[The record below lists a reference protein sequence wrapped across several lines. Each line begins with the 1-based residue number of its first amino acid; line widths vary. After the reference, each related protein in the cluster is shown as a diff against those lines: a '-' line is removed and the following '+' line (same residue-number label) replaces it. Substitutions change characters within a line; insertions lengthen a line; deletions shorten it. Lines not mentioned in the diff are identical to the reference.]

1 MKVGSYAFV
10 VSAVLVLAGC
20 SASSPTDT
28 PAPSGSA
35 PSATGACVVD
45 PAAVTR
51 AALPGSGLEPLEGDT
66 AVALHDA
73 VERALEQTAATG
85 AVVGVRGPEGTWIE
99 AFGDAAPN
107 TAMTTD
113 IYQRVGSITKTFT
126 GTLVLQLAQEGL
138 LSLDDPVSTY
148 LDDIPNGDTVTIEL
162 MISMTSGLASY
173 TLDPGWQEQY
183 FSNPEKV
190 WTPAELLAIIKRLTP
205 SFEPGAAYEYS
216 NTNFVLL
223 GLLAEEVTG
232 QPIADLLQERIIGPL
247 ELTHTSFPGGSPDFP
262 SPHAQGTTLQA
273 TDATP
278 EAPANPTD
286 WNPSWGWTAGEMISS
301 IDDLLT
307 YGRALGTGQ
316 GLLDPNEQEQRL
328 SSFSADRETYSYGY
342 ALGCVGGWVGH
353 TGELPGF
360 NSAIY
365 YQTDSDTIV
374 AVMTNSD
381 ISSGDCSRSPLLAD
395 NDADLSCSA
404 PAPRLFE
411 AIGDALGTPFAPPP
425 QD

>member
-1 MKVGSYAFV
+1 M
-10 VSAVLVLAGC
+10 SAALVLVGC
-20 SASSPTDT
+20 TTGPAAEPPDPTASV
-28 PAPSGSA
+28 PSS
-35 PSATGACVVD
+35 TGACVAD
-45 PAAVTR
+45 PAAVSR
-51 AALPGSGLEPLEGDT
+51 AALPESAMQTLEGDT
-66 AVALHDA
+66 AVALHEA
-73 VERALEQTAATG
+73 VETALEQTSASG
-85 AVVGVRGPEGTWIE
+85 AVVGIRSPEGTWVE
-99 AFGDAAPN
+99 AFGDADAATS

-113 IYQRVGSITKTFT
+113 IYQRIGSITKTFT

-138 LSLDDPVSTY
+138 LSLDDPISMY
-148 LDDIPNGDTVTIEL
+148 LDGIPNGDTVTLRL

-173 TLDPGWQEQY
+173 TLDPGWQESY
-183 FSNPEKV
+183 FANPTEV
-190 WTPAELLAIIKRLTP
+190 WTPDELLAIIKTLTP

-223 GLLAEEVTG
+223 GLVAEKVTG
-232 QPIADLLQERIIGPL
+232 QPIADLLQQRIIEPL
-247 ELTHTSFPGGSPDFP
+247 ELTHTVFPGESADFP
-262 SPHAQGTTLQA
+262 SPHAQGATLQA
-273 TDATP
+273 TNATP

-286 WNPSWGWTAGEMISS
+286 WNPAWGFTAGEMISS

-316 GLLDPNEQEQRL
+316 GLLDPSEQEQRL

-381 ISSGDCSRSPLLAD
+381 ISSGDCTRSPLLAT
-395 NDADLSCSA
+395 NQTGIFCSA
-404 PAPRLFE
+404 PAPRIFA

>member
-1 MKVGSYAFV
+1 MKVGSYALV
-10 VSAVLVLAGC
+10 LSAMLVLAGC
-20 SASSPTDT
+20 TAGPPTETPSPT
-28 PAPSGSA
+28 ASEPSS
-35 PSATGACVVD
+35 SGACVVD
-45 PAAVTR
+45 PAKVTR
-51 AALPGSGLEPLEGDT
+51 AALPESALQTLEGDT

-73 VERALEQTAATG
+73 VELALAQTAASG
-85 AVVGVRGPEGTWIE
+85 AVVGVRSPEGTWIE
-99 AFGDAAPN
+99 AFGDAAPG

-126 GTLVLQLAQEGL
+126 GTLVLQLAEEGL
-138 LSLDDPVSTY
+138 LSLDDPISMY
-148 LDDIPNGDTVTIEL
+148 LDGIPNGDTVTIRL

-183 FSNPEKV
+183 FSDPLKV
-190 WTPAELLAIIKRLTP
+190 WTPDELLAIIKQLTP
-205 SFEPGAAYEYS
+205 SFAPGAEYEYS
-216 NTNFVLL
+216 NSNFVLL
-223 GLLAEEVTG
+223 GLLAEKVTG
-232 QPIADLLQERIIGPL
+232 QPIDQLLHERIIDPL
-247 ELTHTSFPGGSPDFP
+247 ELTHTSFPGGSAEFP
-262 SPHAQGTTLQA
+262 SPHAQGATLQA
-273 TDATP
+273 TNATP
-278 EAPANPTD
+278 DAPANPTD

-316 GLLDPNEQEQRL
+316 GLLDPSEQEQRL
-328 SSFSADRETYSYGY
+328 SSFSADRGTYSYGF

-381 ISSGDCSRSPLLAD
+381 ISTGSCTQSPLLATNPTD
-395 NDADLSCSA
+395 ISCSA

-425 QD
+425 QT